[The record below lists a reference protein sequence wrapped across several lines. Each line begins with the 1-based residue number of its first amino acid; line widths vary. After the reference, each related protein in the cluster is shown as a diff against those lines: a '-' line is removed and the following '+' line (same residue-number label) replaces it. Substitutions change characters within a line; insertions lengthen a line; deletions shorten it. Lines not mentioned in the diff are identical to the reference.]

1 MYGAG
6 LRDRSSGR
14 FVATYLFEFAPEC
27 WKIAACTFCSG
38 AEGGRMRLKDR
49 VALITGGG
57 TGMGRAAALLFARE
71 GASVA
76 INYSRSRDEAAEVVA
91 QIRSAGG
98 KAIAIQASVAK
109 ESEVIVMMQRVEAEF
124 GRLDALINNAGWTQ
138 RVAHDKLDELTDEI
152 WDQTFDV
159 NVRGVFYCAR
169 AAAPLLRKQEGASI
183 VNNASIA
190 ALTGSGSS
198 IAYAAAKAA
207 VVTMTMSLA
216 RALAPEIRV
225 NAIAPG
231 FVRTQFANWP
241 AEMYE
246 NVVKKIPLQRLP
258 TVEDIANAMLFL
270 VADARS
276 TTGEMI
282 LVDGGMTRLGPR
294 A

>member
-1 MYGAG
+1 
-6 LRDRSSGR
+6 
-14 FVATYLFEFAPEC
+14 
-27 WKIAACTFCSG
+27 
-38 AEGGRMRLKDR
+38 MRLKGR

-76 INYSRSRDEAAEVVA
+76 VNYSRSRDEAEDVVA
-91 QIRSAGG
+91 KIRDEGG

-109 ESEVIVMMQRVEAEF
+109 EAEVIAMVRRVEEKF

-138 RVAHDKLDELTDEI
+138 RVAHDKLEELTDDI
-152 WDQTFDV
+152 WNQTLDV
-159 NVRGVFYCAR
+159 NLRGVFYCVR
-169 AAAPLLRKQEGASI
+169 AAAPLLRKQEGASV

-198 IAYAAAKAA
+198 IVYAAAKAA

-216 RALAPEIRV
+216 RSLAPEIRV
-225 NAIAPG
+225 NAVAPG

-246 NVVKKIPLQRLP
+246 KALPRIPLQRLP
-258 TVEDIANAMLFL
+258 TVEDVANAMLFL

-276 TTGEMI
+276 TTGETI
-282 LVDGGMTRLGPR
+282 LVDGGVTRLGPR
-294 A
+294 VR

>member
-1 MYGAG
+1 
-6 LRDRSSGR
+6 
-14 FVATYLFEFAPEC
+14 
-27 WKIAACTFCSG
+27 
-38 AEGGRMRLKDR
+38 MRLKDR

-76 INYSRSRDEAAEVVA
+76 VNYSRSRAEAEKVVA
-91 QIRSAGG
+91 EIKAEGG
-98 KAIAIQASVAK
+98 KAVAIQASVAK
-109 ESEVIVMMQRVEAEF
+109 EPEVIAMMRQVEGEF

-138 RVAHDKLDELTDEI
+138 RVAHEKLEELTEDI
-152 WDQTFDV
+152 WNQTLDV
-159 NVRGVFYCAR
+159 NLRGVFYCTR
-169 AAAPLLRKQEGASI
+169 AAAPMLRKQENASI

-198 IAYAAAKAA
+198 IIYAAAKAA

-216 RALAPEIRV
+216 RALAPQIRV
-225 NAIAPG
+225 NAVGPG

-241 AEMYE
+241 AEMYTKAE
-246 NVVKKIPLQRLP
+246 PRLPLQRLP
-258 TVEDIANAMLFL
+258 TVEDVANAMLYL

-276 TTGEMI
+276 TTGEML
-282 LVDGGMTRLGPR
+282 LVDGGVTRLGQRP

>member
-1 MYGAG
+1 M
-6 LRDRSSGR
+6 
-14 FVATYLFEFAPEC
+14 
-27 WKIAACTFCSG
+27 K
-38 AEGGRMRLKDR
+38 LKDR

-57 TGMGRAAALLFARE
+57 TGMGRATALLFARE

-76 INYSRSRDEAAEVVA
+76 VNYSRSRADAEEVVE
-91 QIRSAGG
+91 QIRDQGG

-109 ESEVIVMMQRVEAEF
+109 ETEVIAMMRRVEEEF
-124 GRLDALINNAGWTQ
+124 GRLDALINNAGWTH
-138 RVAHDKLDELTDEI
+138 RVPHEKLDELTDEI

-159 NVRGVFYCAR
+159 NVRGVFYCVR

-207 VVTMTMSLA
+207 VATMTMSLA

-246 NVVKKIPLQRLP
+246 KVLTRIPLQRLP

>member
-1 MYGAG
+1 
-6 LRDRSSGR
+6 
-14 FVATYLFEFAPEC
+14 
-27 WKIAACTFCSG
+27 
-38 AEGGRMRLKDR
+38 MRLANK
-49 VALITGGG
+49 VALITGSG
-57 TGMGRAAALLFARE
+57 TGMGRATALLFARE

-76 INYSRSRDEAAEVVA
+76 VNYSRSRAEAEEVVA
-91 QIRSAGG
+91 QIRGG
-98 KAIAIQASVAK
+98 GGRAIAIQADVAN
-109 ESEVIVMMQRVEAEF
+109 EADVIAMVRRVQEEF

-152 WDQTFDV
+152 WNKTLDV
-159 NVRGVFYCAR
+159 NLRGVFYCTR
-169 AAAPLLRKQEGASI
+169 AAAPLLRKQEGASV

-190 ALTGSGSS
+190 ALTGAGSS
-198 IAYAAAKAA
+198 IIYAAAKGA

-246 NVVKKIPLQRLP
+246 KAVEKIPLRRLP
-258 TVEDIANAMLFL
+258 TVEDIANAMLYL

-276 TTGEMI
+276 TTGEML
-282 LVDGGMTRLGPR
+282 LVDGGITHLGPR

>member
-1 MYGAG
+1 MKLA
-6 LRDRSSGR
+6 D
-14 FVATYLFEFAPEC
+14 
-27 WKIAACTFCSG
+27 K
-38 AEGGRMRLKDR
+38 

-57 TGMGRAAALLFARE
+57 TGMGRATALLFARE

-76 INYSRSRDEAAEVVA
+76 VNYSRSRDEAEEVVA
-91 QIRSAGG
+91 QIRGGGG
-98 KAIAIQASVAK
+98 KAIAIQADVAN
-109 ESEVIVMMQRVEAEF
+109 ETEVTAMVRRVHEEF

-138 RVAHDKLDELTDEI
+138 RVAHDKLEELTDEI
-152 WDQTFDV
+152 WNKTLDV
-159 NVRGVFYCAR
+159 NLRGVFYCTR
-169 AAAPLLRKQEGASI
+169 AAARLLRKQESASV

-190 ALTGSGSS
+190 ALTGAGSS
-198 IAYAAAKAA
+198 IIYAAAKGA

-246 NVVKKIPLQRLP
+246 KAVEKIPLRRLP
-258 TVEDIANAMLFL
+258 TVEDIANAMLYL

-276 TTGEMI
+276 TTGEML
-282 LVDGGMTRLGPR
+282 LVDGGITHLGPR

>member
-1 MYGAG
+1 
-6 LRDRSSGR
+6 
-14 FVATYLFEFAPEC
+14 
-27 WKIAACTFCSG
+27 
-38 AEGGRMRLKDR
+38 MRLKDR
-49 VALITGGG
+49 VTLITGAG
-57 TGMGRAAALLFARE
+57 TGMGRATALLFARE

-76 INYSRSRDEAAEVVA
+76 VNYSRSQAEAEEVVA
-91 QIRSAGG
+91 QIRGEGG
-98 KAIAIQASVAK
+98 TAIAVQASVAK
-109 ESEVIVMMQRVEAEF
+109 EAEVIAMMRRVEEEF

-138 RVAHDKLDELTDEI
+138 RVAHDKLDELTDDI
-152 WDQTFDV
+152 WNQTLDV
-159 NVRGVFYCAR
+159 NLRGVFYCVR
-169 AAAPLLRKQEGASI
+169 AAAPLLRKQEGASV
-183 VNNASIA
+183 VNNASVA

-198 IAYAAAKAA
+198 IVYAAAKAA

-225 NAIAPG
+225 NAVAPG

-246 NVVKKIPLQRLP
+246 KAVTKIPLQRLP
-258 TVEDIANAMLFL
+258 TVEDVASAILYL

-282 LVDGGMTRLGPR
+282 LVDGGVTRLGPR

>member
-1 MYGAG
+1 
-6 LRDRSSGR
+6 
-14 FVATYLFEFAPEC
+14 
-27 WKIAACTFCSG
+27 
-38 AEGGRMRLKDR
+38 MRLKDR

-57 TGMGRAAALLFARE
+57 TGMGRATALLFARE

-76 INYSRSRDEAAEVVA
+76 VNYSRSRDEAEEVVTL
-91 QIRSAGG
+91 IRGEGG

-109 ESEVIVMMQRVEAEF
+109 EAEVKAMMGRVEKEF

-138 RVAHDKLDELTDEI
+138 RVAHEKLDELTDEI
-152 WDQTFDV
+152 WNQTLDV
-159 NVRGVFYCAR
+159 NLRGVFYCTR

-183 VNNASIA
+183 VNNASVA
-190 ALTGSGSS
+190 ALTGNGSS
-198 IAYAAAKAA
+198 IVYAAAKAA

-216 RALAPEIRV
+216 RTLAPEIRV

-246 NVVKKIPLQRLP
+246 KAVTRIPLQRLP
-258 TVEDIANAMLFL
+258 TVEDIANAMLYL

-282 LVDGGMTRLGPR
+282 VVDGGITRLGPR

>member
-1 MYGAG
+1 
-6 LRDRSSGR
+6 
-14 FVATYLFEFAPEC
+14 
-27 WKIAACTFCSG
+27 
-38 AEGGRMRLKDR
+38 
-49 VALITGGG
+49 
-57 TGMGRAAALLFARE
+57 MGRATALLFARE

-76 INYSRSRDEAAEVVA
+76 VNYSRSRDEAEEVVTL
-91 QIRSAGG
+91 IRGEGG

-109 ESEVIVMMQRVEAEF
+109 EAEVKAMMGRVEKEF

-138 RVAHDKLDELTDEI
+138 RVAHEKLDELTDEI
-152 WDQTFDV
+152 WNQTLDV
-159 NVRGVFYCAR
+159 NLRGVFYCTR

-183 VNNASIA
+183 VNNASVA
-190 ALTGSGSS
+190 ALTGNGSS
-198 IAYAAAKAA
+198 IVYAAAKAA

-216 RALAPEIRV
+216 RTLAPEIRV

-246 NVVKKIPLQRLP
+246 KAVTRIPLQRLP
-258 TVEDIANAMLFL
+258 TVEDIANAMLYL

-282 LVDGGMTRLGPR
+282 VVDGGITRLGPR

>member
-1 MYGAG
+1 M
-6 LRDRSSGR
+6 
-14 FVATYLFEFAPEC
+14 
-27 WKIAACTFCSG
+27 K
-38 AEGGRMRLKDR
+38 LKDR

-57 TGMGRAAALLFARE
+57 TGMGRATALLFARE
-71 GASVA
+71 GASVVV
-76 INYSRSRDEAAEVVA
+76 NYSRSRAEAEEVVA

-98 KAIAIQASVAK
+98 KASAIQASVAK
-109 ESEVIVMMQRVEAEF
+109 ESEVIAMMRRVDQEF

-138 RVAHDKLDELTDEI
+138 RVPHEKLDELTDEI
-152 WDQTFDV
+152 WNQTLDV

-169 AAAPLLRKQEGASI
+169 AAAPLLRKQKGASI

-246 NVVKKIPLQRLP
+246 KAVTKIPLQRLP

-282 LVDGGMTRLGPR
+282 LVDGGVTRLGPR

>member
-1 MYGAG
+1 
-6 LRDRSSGR
+6 
-14 FVATYLFEFAPEC
+14 
-27 WKIAACTFCSG
+27 
-38 AEGGRMRLKDR
+38 MRLADK

-57 TGMGRAAALLFARE
+57 TGMGRATALMFARE

-76 INYSRSRDEAAEVVA
+76 VNYSRSRDEAEEVVA
-91 QIRSAGG
+91 QIRGAGG
-98 KAIAIQASVAK
+98 KAIAIQADVAN
-109 ESEVIVMMQRVEAEF
+109 EAEVTAMVQRVQEEF

-138 RVAHDKLDELTDEI
+138 RVAHDKLDELTEDI
-152 WDQTFDV
+152 WDKTLDV
-159 NVRGVFYCAR
+159 NLRGVFYCTR
-169 AAAPLLRKQEGASI
+169 AAAPLLRKQEGASV

-190 ALTGSGSS
+190 ALTGAGSS
-198 IAYAAAKAA
+198 IIYAAAKGA

-246 NVVKKIPLQRLP
+246 KAVEKIPLRRLP
-258 TVEDIANAMLFL
+258 TVEDIANAILYL

-276 TTGEMI
+276 TTGEML
-282 LVDGGMTRLGPR
+282 LVDGGITHLGPR

>member
-1 MYGAG
+1 
-6 LRDRSSGR
+6 
-14 FVATYLFEFAPEC
+14 
-27 WKIAACTFCSG
+27 
-38 AEGGRMRLKDR
+38 MRLADK

-57 TGMGRAAALLFARE
+57 TGMGRATALMFARE

-76 INYSRSRDEAAEVVA
+76 VNYSRSRDEAEKVVA
-91 QIRSAGG
+91 QIRAAGG
-98 KAIAIQASVAK
+98 KAIAIQADVAN
-109 ESEVIVMMQRVEAEF
+109 EAEVTAMVQRVQEEF

-138 RVAHDKLDELTDEI
+138 RVAHDKLDELTEDI
-152 WDQTFDV
+152 WDKTLDV
-159 NVRGVFYCAR
+159 NLRGVFYCTR
-169 AAAPLLRKQEGASI
+169 AAAPLLRKEEGASV

-190 ALTGSGSS
+190 ALTGAGSS
-198 IAYAAAKAA
+198 IIYAAAKGA

-246 NVVKKIPLQRLP
+246 KAVEKIPLRRLP
-258 TVEDIANAMLFL
+258 TVEDIANAMLYL

-276 TTGEMI
+276 TTGEML
-282 LVDGGMTRLGPR
+282 LVDGGITHLGPR

>member
-1 MYGAG
+1 
-6 LRDRSSGR
+6 
-14 FVATYLFEFAPEC
+14 
-27 WKIAACTFCSG
+27 
-38 AEGGRMRLKDR
+38 MRLKDR

-57 TGMGRAAALLFARE
+57 TGMGRATALLFARE

-76 INYSRSRDEAAEVVA
+76 VNYSRSRDEAEEVVA
-91 QIRSAGG
+91 QIRGAGG

-109 ESEVIVMMQRVEAEF
+109 ESEVGAMMRRVEQEF
-124 GRLDALINNAGWTQ
+124 GRLDVLINNAGWTQ
-138 RVAHDKLDELTDEI
+138 RVPHEKLDELTDEI
-152 WDQTFDV
+152 WNQTLDV

-241 AEMYE
+241 AEMYDKA
-246 NVVKKIPLQRLP
+246 VTKIPLQRLP
-258 TVEDIANAMLFL
+258 TVEDIASAMLFL
-270 VADARS
+270 VADACS

-282 LVDGGMTRLGPR
+282 LVDGGVTRLGPR

>member
-1 MYGAG
+1 
-6 LRDRSSGR
+6 
-14 FVATYLFEFAPEC
+14 
-27 WKIAACTFCSG
+27 
-38 AEGGRMRLKDR
+38 MRLADK

-57 TGMGRAAALLFARE
+57 TGMGRATALMFARE

-76 INYSRSRDEAAEVVA
+76 VNYSRSRDEAEKVVA
-91 QIRSAGG
+91 QIRAAGG
-98 KAIAIQASVAK
+98 KAIAIQADVAN
-109 ESEVIVMMQRVEAEF
+109 EAEVTAMVQRVQEEF

-138 RVAHDKLDELTDEI
+138 RVAHDKLDELTEDI
-152 WDQTFDV
+152 WDKTLDV
-159 NVRGVFYCAR
+159 NLRGVFYCTR
-169 AAAPLLRKQEGASI
+169 AAAPLLRKQEGASV

-190 ALTGSGSS
+190 ALTGAGSS
-198 IAYAAAKAA
+198 IIYAAAKGA

-246 NVVKKIPLQRLP
+246 KAVEKIPLRRLP
-258 TVEDIANAMLFL
+258 TVEDIANAILYL

-276 TTGEMI
+276 TTGEML
-282 LVDGGMTRLGPR
+282 LVDGGITHLGPR